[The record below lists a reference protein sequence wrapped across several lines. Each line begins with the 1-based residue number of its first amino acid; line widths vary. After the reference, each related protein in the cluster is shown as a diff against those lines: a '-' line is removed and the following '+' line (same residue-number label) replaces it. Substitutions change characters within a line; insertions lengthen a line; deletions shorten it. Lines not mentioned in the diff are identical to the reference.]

1 MKIGILGYGT
11 VASGLVDIID
21 NNKDKRDISIEGILV
36 RDVKKHEH
44 RKHAD
49 VLTDNIENIFKKDVD
64 VIVELL
70 GGLHPS
76 YEYLKRAIEN
86 KINVVTANKDMLAEF
101 GGELV
106 SLAKENGVCIKFEAS
121 VGGGIPV
128 LKPLIESLEGNEID
142 SISAILNGTTNFI
155 LSKMY
160 DENLSYDEALKQ
172 AQDLGFAEAN
182 PEADVMGYD
191 AGRKLSILST
201 LSFNKRIYWKD
212 FYLEGINKIEP
223 KDIEYAKQLGCK
235 IKLVGRSKINNGKVN
250 GYVRPV
256 LVGNDDIISKIDN
269 EFNIIVVNG
278 DFLGEVSFVGKGAG
292 KDATGS
298 AVYADVLDIYDNRLN
313 NVDAFIKEKVSV
325 DKVVS
330 SECKA
335 LIRFKKPQKDKIIQI
350 IKDKFKE
357 AEVIAQDDE
366 LAVVVD
372 APSECAIN
380 DSIKFIE
387 DNNYWSWKARQKAM
401 LNGWLY

>member
-49 VLTDNIENIFKKDVD
+49 VLTDNIEDIFKKDVD

-335 LIRFKKPQKDKIIQI
+335 LIRFKKPLKDKIKQFNVKYWYINRRIWIIMNI
-350 IKDKFKE
+350 IKTIIK
-357 AEVIAQDDE
+357 
-366 LAVVVD
+366 
-372 APSECAIN
+372 
-380 DSIKFIE
+380 SIKCIQ
-387 DNNYWSWKARQKAM
+387 ST
-401 LNGWLY
+401 

>member
-49 VLTDNIENIFKKDVD
+49 VLTDNIEDIFKKDVD

-86 KINVVTANKDMLAEF
+86 KINVVTANKDM
-101 GGELV
+101 
-106 SLAKENGVCIKFEAS
+106 LAKENGVCIKFEAS

-387 DNNYWSWKARQKAM
+387 DNNYCEDASKILK
-401 LNGWLY
+401 LS

>member
-49 VLTDNIENIFKKDVD
+49 VLTDNIEDIFKKDVD

-387 DNNYWSWKARQKAM
+387 DNNYCEEIR
-401 LNGWLY
+401 Y

>member
-49 VLTDNIENIFKKDVD
+49 VLTDNIEDIFKKDVD

-325 DKVVS
+325 CLLYTS
-330 SECKA
+330 
-335 LIRFKKPQKDKIIQI
+335 
-350 IKDKFKE
+350 
-357 AEVIAQDDE
+357 
-366 LAVVVD
+366 
-372 APSECAIN
+372 PSPR
-380 DSIKFIE
+380 D
-387 DNNYWSWKARQKAM
+387 
-401 LNGWLY
+401 

>member
-49 VLTDNIENIFKKDVD
+49 VLTDNIFKKDVD

-313 NVDAFIKEKVSV
+313 NVDAFIKEK
-325 DKVVS
+325 DKQKSKKKDS
-330 SECKA
+330 SETSNSTDNTSSTDLYNSYSSTAEMRNQNIASSYVGITTKEQF
-335 LIRFKKPQKDKIIQI
+335 RKKR
-350 IKDKFKE
+350 E
-357 AEVIAQDDE
+357 
-366 LAVVVD
+366 
-372 APSECAIN
+372 
-380 DSIKFIE
+380 
-387 DNNYWSWKARQKAM
+387 
-401 LNGWLY
+401 

>member
-49 VLTDNIENIFKKDVD
+49 VLTDNIEDIFKKDVD

-325 DKVVS
+325 DKVS

-357 AEVIAQDDE
+357 AKVIAQDDE

-387 DNNYWSWKARQKAM
+387 DNNYCEDASKILK
-401 LNGWLY
+401 LS

>member
-49 VLTDNIENIFKKDVD
+49 VLTDNIEDIFKKDVD

-142 SISAILNGTTNFI
+142 SISTILNGTTNFI

-387 DNNYWSWKARQKAM
+387 DNNYSEDASKILK
-401 LNGWLY
+401 LS

>member
-11 VASGLVDIID
+11 VASGLVDVID
-21 NNKDKRDISIEGILV
+21 KNKDKRDISIEAILV
-36 RDVKKHEH
+36 RDVKKHNH

-49 VLTDNIENIFKKDVD
+49 VLTSDIEDIFAKDID
-64 VIVELL
+64 VLVELL

-76 YEYLKRAIEN
+76 YEYIKRALEN
-86 KINVVTANKDMLAEF
+86 KINVVTANKDMLAEY
-101 GGELV
+101 GPELV
-106 SLAKENGVCIKFEAS
+106 KIAKESGVYLRFEAS

-128 LKPLIESLEGNEID
+128 LKPLIEALEGNEVD
-142 SISAILNGTTNFI
+142 YISAILNGTTNFI

-201 LSFNKRIYWKD
+201 LAYNKRVYWKD
-212 FYLEGINKIEP
+212 FYLEGIDKIEI

-235 IKLVGRSKINNGKVN
+235 IKLVGHSELKDGKVS

-256 LVGNDDIISKIDN
+256 LVNNNDVISKIDN
-269 EFNIIVVNG
+269 EFNIIVIDG

-298 AVYADVLDIYDNRLN
+298 AVYADLLDIYDNRQGN
-313 NVDAFIKEKVSV
+313 IDAFMEEKVSV
-325 DKVVS
+325 NKVS
-330 SECKA
+330 PDRCQA
-335 LIRFKKPQKDKIIQI
+335 LLRFKKPQEDKILDIL
-350 IKDKFKE
+350 KE
-357 AEVIAQDDE
+357 KLINSKVINKDDE
-366 LAVVVD
+366 LAVLVD
-372 APSECAIN
+372 ADSEYAVN
-380 DSIKFIE
+380 DSLEIIQ
-387 DNNYWSWKARQKAM
+387 DNNYCEDIREILKLS
-401 LNGWLY
+401 

>member
-49 VLTDNIENIFKKDVD
+49 VLTDNIEDIFKKDVD

-155 LSKMY
+155 LSKI
-160 DENLSYDEALKQ
+160 K
-172 AQDLGFAEAN
+172 
-182 PEADVMGYD
+182 
-191 AGRKLSILST
+191 KL
-201 LSFNKRIYWKD
+201 
-212 FYLEGINKIEP
+212 
-223 KDIEYAKQLGCK
+223 
-235 IKLVGRSKINNGKVN
+235 
-250 GYVRPV
+250 
-256 LVGNDDIISKIDN
+256 
-269 EFNIIVVNG
+269 
-278 DFLGEVSFVGKGAG
+278 
-292 KDATGS
+292 
-298 AVYADVLDIYDNRLN
+298 
-313 NVDAFIKEKVSV
+313 
-325 DKVVS
+325 
-330 SECKA
+330 A
-335 LIRFKKPQKDKIIQI
+335 LIKRT
-350 IKDKFKE
+350 
-357 AEVIAQDDE
+357 
-366 LAVVVD
+366 
-372 APSECAIN
+372 
-380 DSIKFIE
+380 
-387 DNNYWSWKARQKAM
+387 R
-401 LNGWLY
+401 

>member
-49 VLTDNIENIFKKDVD
+49 VLTDNIEDIFKKDVD

-350 IKDKFKE
+350 IKDKFGYTISDTTINRWLREKNIISPYARKNTKNKFKKLKKE
-357 AEVIAQDDE
+357 Q
-366 LAVVVD
+366 
-372 APSECAIN
+372 
-380 DSIKFIE
+380 
-387 DNNYWSWKARQKAM
+387 NN
-401 LNGWLY
+401 

>member
-21 NNKDKRDISIEGILV
+21 SNKDKRDISIEGILV
-36 RDVKKHEH
+36 RDVSKHAH

-49 VLTDNIENIFKKDVD
+49 LLTSDIEDIFAKDID

-76 YEYLKRAIEN
+76 YEYLKRAIEK

-106 SLAKENGVCIKFEAS
+106 ALAKENGVSIKFEAS

-128 LKPLIESLEGNEID
+128 LKPLIESLEGNKID

-160 DENLSYDEALKQ
+160 DEDLSYDAALKQ

-201 LSFNKRIYWKD
+201 LSYDKRIYWKD
-212 FYLEGINKIEP
+212 FYLEGINNVEA

-235 IKLVGRSKINNGKVN
+235 IKLVGHSKINDGRVN

-256 LVGNDDIISKIDN
+256 LIDNSNIMSKIDN
-269 EFNIIVVNG
+269 EFNIVVING

-298 AVYADVLDIYDNRLN
+298 AVYADVLDILDNRVN
-313 NVDAFIKEKVSV
+313 NVDAFTKEQIAVEKLVS
-325 DKVVS
+325 D
-330 SECKA
+330 ECQA
-335 LIRFKKPQKDKIIQI
+335 LLRFKKPQSDKIISVL
-350 IKDKFKE
+350 KE
-357 AEVIAQDDE
+357 KLIDSEIVAQGDE
-366 LAVVVD
+366 LAVMVD
-372 APSECAIN
+372 AASEGAIN
-380 DSIKFIE
+380 DSLKAIE
-387 DNNYWSWKARQKAM
+387 DNKYCESMSKLLK
-401 LNGWLY
+401 L